1 MLPSY
6 GRLLFVWLFKETTA
20 HIIQIIPRR
29 PDPDSYRDHRDRDCL
44 GCSALII
51 WLCKEPKV
59 WTKSSSF
66 LSRCFGTCSI
76 AVLILIPRTLCLEVV
91 HYLTR
96 MDRIETL
103 TGLRFMTV
111 LDPSPQDSIKAMN
124 SDLTKA
130 KKDRLLERGSL
141 LKNIHI

>member
-1 MLPSY
+1 
-6 GRLLFVWLFKETTA
+6 
-20 HIIQIIPRR
+20 
-29 PDPDSYRDHRDRDCL
+29 
-44 GCSALII
+44 
-51 WLCKEPKV
+51 
-59 WTKSSSF
+59 
-66 LSRCFGTCSI
+66 
-76 AVLILIPRTLCLEVV
+76 
-91 HYLTR
+91 